1 MNEAA
6 LRAEIVRVC
15 RALYD
20 RGLIAGREGNVS
32 ARLGDDRLLVTPAG
46 FAKGMLDPRDIAV
59 VTTGGEKVGGAER
72 PSTEIGMHLRI
83 YARRPD
89 VQAIVHAHPPHATA
103 FAAAGRDFMT
113 PVFPE
118 LIAVTGPVPLVPYAR
133 SGEAALGDAIEPFLP
148 GHDVFLL
155 ANHGAT
161 ATGDSLAEAHARM
174 ESLEQGAHILT
185 IASGLGRPALPAGEG
200 DHLLAEWR
208 RARLAR
214 LTSKQAHPGE
224 A

>member
-1 MNEAA
+1 MTEAA

-32 ARLGDDRLLVTPAG
+32 ARLDNGRLLVTPAG
-46 FAKGMLDPRDIAV
+46 FAKGMLAPNDIAV
-59 VTTGGEKVGGAER
+59 VTNAGETVGDAR
-72 PSTEIGMHLRI
+72 PSTELGMHLRI
-83 YARRPD
+83 YAHRPD
-89 VQAIVHAHPPHATA
+89 VRAVVHAHPPHATA

-118 LIAVTGPVPLVPYAR
+118 LVAVTGPVPLVPYGR
-133 SGEAALGDAIEPFLP
+133 TGEAALGDAIEPFLTD
-148 GHDVFLL
+148 HDVFLL

-174 ESLEQGAHILT
+174 ESLEQGARILT
-185 IASGLGRPALPAGEG
+185 IATGLGQPALPPGEG
-200 DHLLAEWR
+200 DYLLAAWR

-214 LTSKQAHPGE
+214 LTTKQAHPGE

>member
-32 ARLGDDRLLVTPAG
+32 ARLDGRRLLVTPAG
-46 FAKGMLDPRDIAV
+46 FAKGLLAPDDLSIVTNAGEAV
-59 VTTGGEKVGGAER
+59 GEAER
-72 PSTEIGMHLRI
+72 PSTELGMHLRI

-89 VQAIVHAHPPHATA
+89 VQAIVHAHPPHATG

-133 SGEAALGDAIEPFLP
+133 SGQAALGDALEPFLAD
-148 GHDVFLL
+148 HDVFLL

-174 ESLEQGAHILT
+174 ESLEQGARILT
-185 IASGLGRPALPAGEG
+185 IATGLGRPALPAGEG
-200 DHLLAEWR
+200 EYLLAEWR